1 MTSHRSALVA
11 DVRRTRGRLTL
22 TAALTP
28 DERDLAAVAV
38 AALDELLEHLDDDQ
52 APDVL
57 DGQLTIDGGDE

>member
-1 MTSHRSALVA
+1 MTALRRSLVA

-28 DERDLAAVAV
+28 DERDLAATAV
-38 AALDELLEHLDDDQ
+38 AALDDLLEQLDDDQ